1 MNKQNKQ
8 NIKKRK
14 IEGTVI
20 SDKMNKTVVVEV
32 QRFKKHPLYH
42 KVLKVSKRFK
52 VHNENNEAR
61 IGDKVLIEE
70 TRPLSKEKK
79 WKLIQIIKKS
89 ENKNSEEI
97 VSDGE
102 KNILDDR
109 LNETDTSNLIDI
121 KEN

>member
-52 VHNENNEAR
+52 VHNENNEAK